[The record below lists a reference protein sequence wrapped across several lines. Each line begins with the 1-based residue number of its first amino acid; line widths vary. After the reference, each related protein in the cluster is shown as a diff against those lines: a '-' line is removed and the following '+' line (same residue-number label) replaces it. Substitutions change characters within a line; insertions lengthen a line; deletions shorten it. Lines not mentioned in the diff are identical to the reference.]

1 MERINSTNTQEATGI
16 TKVLLDDARKKRGMI
31 LSMMRS
37 MARSSA
43 VLKGNLNFN
52 GALAGG
58 ELSEKLREQIA
69 LVVGECNGCLR
80 AFQLESSQILMTF
93 QLLNR
98 RTA

>member
-16 TKVLLDDARKKRGMI
+16 TKVLLDDVQKKLGMTS
-31 LSMMRS
+31 SMVRS
-37 MARSSA
+37 IAQSSA
-43 VLKGNLNFN
+43 VLKGDLNFN

-58 ELSEKLREQIA
+58 EFSVKLQEQIA
-69 LVVGECNGCLR
+69 LAVGECNGCIR
-80 AFQLESSQILMTF
+80 AFQLESSQIWMTF